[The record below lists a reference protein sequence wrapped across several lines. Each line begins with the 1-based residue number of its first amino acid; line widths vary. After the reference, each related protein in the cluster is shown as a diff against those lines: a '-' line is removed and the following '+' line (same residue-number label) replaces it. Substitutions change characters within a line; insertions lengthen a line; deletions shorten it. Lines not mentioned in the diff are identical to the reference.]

1 VNFKYYTIIKLTF
14 KKRRWKMQ
22 LKRSILIKSA
32 VLIVMIAILPAC
44 DLFKAGNSG
53 LTVDERA
60 QTMIAET
67 LAVDHHIQTVVAE
80 TLAASGGGEVSSP
93 GTMEPGLAPT
103 ETTTP
108 TITLTAT
115 QTLTPTPDKPMVSV
129 SVDTNCRTGPGK
141 QYDLIGALL
150 VGEKADVVGESTEG
164 GYWIIKNPD
173 RAGECWLWGYYAS
186 VTGRTEGLVRYTP
199 PPTPT
204 PTYEWTGTWT
214 TSFGVPS
221 MMHETIVFTL
231 TQTGTNVTGSFN
243 FGTDIVT
250 LSGTLSADKRTLSG
264 TWTSLPSSGPFAF
277 YLVSANQF
285 TGNKDDRAYE
295 WCGYR
300 ADAGLPSPCMGP

>member
-1 VNFKYYTIIKLTF
+1 MNINVSKVFCGILSLTMILVF
-14 KKRRWKMQ
+14 
-22 LKRSILIKSA
+22 SACDILIRGDSKLS
-32 VLIVMIAILPAC
+32 
-44 DLFKAGNSG
+44 
-53 LTVDERA
+53 VDKRA

-67 LAVDHHIQTVVAE
+67 RVVELHIQTVVAE
-80 TLAASGGGEVSSP
+80 TMTASGASDGEVVSSTV
-93 GTMEPGLAPT
+93 TMEPGLEPT

-108 TITLTAT
+108 PITLTAT
-115 QTLTPTPDKPMVSV
+115 ETQTPTPDKPLVSV
-129 SVDTNCRTGPGK
+129 SVDTNCRTGPGE

-150 VGEKADVVGESTEG
+150 VGEQAEVVGETTDG

-186 VTGRTEGLVRYTP
+186 VTGPTEGLPRYTP

-204 PTYEWTGTWT
+204 PVFNWTSTWT
-214 TSFGVPS
+214 TSYGVPS
-221 MMHETIVFTL
+221 MMHETIVITL
-231 TQTGTNVTGSFN
+231 TQTGTDVTGSFN
-243 FGTDIVT
+243 FGGDIVT
-250 LSGTLSADKRTLSG
+250 LSGVLSADNLTLSG
-264 TWTSLPSSGPFAF
+264 TWTSPPLSGPFTF